1 MQTLHC
7 PSCGRNTGFKRSLGF
22 GTFFAVILT
31 FGLWLFI
38 IPLYPARCVVCGT
51 TRQYA
56 VTHDPQNK
64 GALIVSLVLAGAV
77 FFLVLW
83 MMR

>member
-1 MQTLHC
+1 MEMLHC
-7 PSCGRNTGFKRSLGF
+7 PNCGQMRGFKRSLGF

-31 FGLWLFI
+31 LGLWLFV

-64 GALIVSLVLAGAV
+64 GALIASLVLAGV
-77 FFLVLW
+77 VLLVVMW